1 VGREQLREQTAVAV
15 EMGEQLPQRVAQ
27 RHNTSLNP
35 QASLEGLDPDWVA
48 DEIAIALLSGS

>member
-1 VGREQLREQTAVAV
+1 MALDTLANRLVQLE
-15 EMGEQLPQRVAQ
+15 QRVAQ